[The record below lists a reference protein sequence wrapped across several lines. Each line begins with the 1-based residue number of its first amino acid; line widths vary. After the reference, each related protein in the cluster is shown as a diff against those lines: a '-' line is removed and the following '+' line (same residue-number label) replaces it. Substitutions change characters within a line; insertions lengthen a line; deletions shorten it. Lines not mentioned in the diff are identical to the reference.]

1 MKPALQLRVGQSLT
15 LTPQL
20 KQAIRLLTLST
31 IELQSELMQAV
42 EDNPM
47 LEWEDSP
54 DVPAAESDATGSV
67 ETSEGAQAEAQERD
81 EREPDSVEDL
91 LDIPDFGSGHKND
104 DAEDDREAHDR
115 EADIPLLIDHLLWQV
130 HLSPLSARDRTI
142 AIAIIEALDE
152 DGYLREPDEIIIDA
166 VRPMQI
172 EPDEVEAAR
181 HYVQQLDPIGVAS
194 RDLRDC
200 LTVQLSQ
207 WSEEVAFSLAVR
219 IADRHLEALSRPDRS
234 RLARELGTSECSIE
248 AAVALLRRCCPRPG
262 AHFSP
267 SKAEHVIPDVFV
279 FKRTGRWDVSLN
291 PAAAP
296 KIRVNDLY
304 ANLLRKCGRD
314 EGTALKGQLQEARW
328 LLKSLEQR
336 EQTVL
341 KVARVIVERQS
352 AFFELGAEAM
362 KPMVLREVA
371 DEIGMHES
379 TVSRVTT
386 RKYLHS
392 PRGTLEFK
400 YFFSSHVATRDGGEA
415 SSTAI
420 QAMIKKLIDE
430 EAPQKPLS
438 DSAIADEL
446 KRRGILV
453 ARRTVA
459 KYREALRIPS
469 SNERVR
475 G

>member
-31 IELQSELMQAV
+31 LELQSELMQAV

-47 LEWEDSP
+47 LEWDETP
-54 DVPAAESDATGSV
+54 DVAVPEADSTGTT
-67 ETSEGAQAEAQERD
+67 EPSEGAQVEAAERD

-91 LDIPDFGSGHKND
+91 LDIPDFGGNKGETDNEDGGETHERVS
-104 DAEDDREAHDR
+104 DA
-115 EADIPLLIDHLLWQV
+115 PLLIDHLLWQL
-130 HLSPLSARDRTI
+130 HLSQLSQRDR
-142 AIAIIEALDE
+142 AIATAIVEALDD
-152 DGYLREPDEIIIDA
+152 DGYLREPDDVIIDA
-166 VRPMQI
+166 VRPVEI
-172 EPDEVEAAR
+172 EADEVEAAR

-194 RDLRDC
+194 RDLREC
-200 LTVQLSQ
+200 LTVQLAQ
-207 WSEEVAFSLAVR
+207 WKDDDAHPLALR
-219 IADRHLEALSRPDRS
+219 IAERHLEALSRPDRS
-234 RLARELGTSECSIE
+234 KLTRELGASEAE
-248 AAVALLRRCCPRPG
+248 VDAAVSLLRRCSPRPG
-262 AHFSP
+262 ARFSP
-267 SKAEHVIPDVFV
+267 VAAEHVIPDVFV
-279 FKRTGRWDVSLN
+279 FKRAGRWDVGLN
-291 PAAAP
+291 PSVAP
-296 KIRVNDLY
+296 KIRVNDHY

-341 KVARVIVERQS
+341 KVARVIVERQE
-352 AFFELGAEAM
+352 AFFERGAEAM

-400 YFFSSHVATRDGGEA
+400 YFFSSHVATKDGGEA

-430 EAPQKPLS
+430 EPAQKPLS
-438 DSAIADEL
+438 DSALAEEL

-459 KYREALRIPS
+459 KYREAMRIPS

-475 G
+475 